1 MQARRVRDVA
11 TASVLP
17 LETIH
22 TTGATVE
29 GAVSTL
35 EVPPVRSASV
45 STPAPAPDPRLRTRL
60 VLTDVVAMLVGW
72 TWMLVVAD
80 AADPAQRLLPV
91 AVSVGSTG
99 LLLTMQH
106 LYRTMTCSLRSRE
119 LRGLA
124 RGCAGAAIA
133 VLALPQ
139 PATGGIPAPLVGG
152 GAVLTFALL
161 SSGRGGFT
169 MWLRAQRAAGRF
181 TRRILL
187 VGDNAEAAGLLA
199 LVRDHTELGY
209 EVCGYVGRRDAGQ
222 MTTPWLGDLTQ
233 AAAAVRAAGA
243 TGALIA
249 TSALDPAT
257 TNQVV
262 RQLLD
267 RDVHVRLS
275 CGLRGVTQ
283 QRLVPA
289 PLAHEPLFYVKRHR
303 TGSWHPRVKR
313 AVDLTVATTT
323 LVLLAPVLAV
333 IAAAIRLDSP
343 GPVLFRQQR
352 AGRRSAQFVIYKF
365 RTMTTDA
372 EAGQA
377 LLRMRNE
384 RAGPLFKLAGDP
396 RVTRVGRLLRATS
409 LDELPQL
416 WNVVTGTMSLVGP
429 RPLPVDEAAAV
440 LEHVPV
446 RAEVAPG
453 LTGLWQV
460 EARDNPSFG
469 PLQRLDTYYVENL
482 SIAMD
487 IRILASTVAHVSV
500 RSVRALRRRPTSA
513 GSVVV
518 LD

>member
-1 MQARRVRDVA
+1 VP
-11 TASVLP
+11 P
-17 LETIH
+17 LN
-22 TTGATVE
+22 TTYTTRAAA
-29 GAVSTL
+29 GAVPTL
-35 EVPPVRSASV
+35 EMHPLPPLAASA
-45 STPAPAPDPRLRTRL
+45 PAPAPDPRLRTRL
-60 VLTDVVAMLVGW
+60 VLTDVIAMVVGW
-72 TWMLVVAD
+72 TLMLVVAGD
-80 AADPAQRLLPV
+80 AAASPAHDLLGV
-91 AVSVGSTG
+91 AVAVGSTG

-106 LYRTMTCSLRSRE
+106 LYRTMACSLRSRE
-119 LRGLA
+119 LRGVA
-124 RGCAGAAIA
+124 RSCAGAAVA

-139 PATGGIPAPLVGG
+139 PATGGVPTALVGG
-152 GAVLTFALL
+152 GALVTFALL
-161 SSGRGGFT
+161 SCGRGVFT
-169 MWLRAQRAAGRF
+169 MWLRAQRSAGRF
-181 TRRILL
+181 TRRVLL

-199 LVRDHTELGY
+199 LVRDHPELGY
-209 EVCGYVGRRDAGQ
+209 EVCGYVGGHDAAQ
-222 MTTPWLGDLTQ
+222 MTTPWLGHWTR
-233 AAAAVRAAGA
+233 ASTAVRAAGA

-249 TSALDPAT
+249 TTALDPGAT
-257 TNQVV
+257 NRVV

-267 RDVHVRLS
+267 LDVHVRLS

-303 TGSWHPRVKR
+303 TRRWHPGVKR
-313 AVDLTVATTT
+313 AVDLIVATTT
-323 LVLLAPVLAV
+323 LAVLAPVLGIV
-333 IAAAIRLDSP
+333 AAAIKLDSP
-343 GPVLFRQQR
+343 GPVLFRQRR
-352 AGRRSAQFVIYKF
+352 AGRRSAPFVIYKF
-365 RTMTTDA
+365 RTMTADA

-377 LLRMRNE
+377 LLRMRNQ
-384 RAGPLFKLAGDP
+384 RDGPLFKLAGDP

-416 WNVVTGTMSLVGP
+416 WNVVTGSMSLVGP

-482 SIAMD
+482 SIGMD

-500 RSVRALRRRPTSA
+500 RTVRALRRRSA
-513 GSVVV
+513 SPGSLVV